1 MKNELINK
9 IYDYIAEVSITQGKL
24 LPENLLY
31 GDGSRWNYD
40 DKLFHLV
47 YSEIKNYLNQKPCK

>member
-1 MKNELINK
+1 MKDKLIEE
-9 IYDYIAEVSITQGKL
+9 IYDYISLVTIRQGKL

-40 DKLFHLV
+40 ENLFHLV
-47 YSEIKNYLNQKPCK
+47 YLEIQNLLK